1 MKRSPLLLL
10 ALAVAC
16 SSNPDASPAGEST
29 SAPPDASNASNAS
42 GASSAPS
49 SDGSSSDV
57 GSGGGEAG
65 GDPNAC
71 TGTAQVVTF
80 TTSDGVTLEA
90 DFVPSGQVGGKAAVL
105 LHMIPPSN
113 DRSNYPSS
121 FIDALAG
128 AGYTVLNVDRRG
140 AGNSE
145 GDPQAAYEG
154 PAGKEDARAAVAYLG
169 GSSCAVPDSEIVFVG
184 ASNGTT
190 TAIDYTVD
198 ATARPKALVLLSPG
212 SYTEN
217 QNRFA
222 DNHPRLPGMPIFFG
236 YPDNERRWPE
246 GVRNQADQTWVFK
259 EYDGGGHGSRLFG
272 TSPQVTTDILAFLDA
287 V

>member
-1 MKRSPLLLL
+1 MNRTPLIVFT
-10 ALAVAC
+10 LAVAC
-16 SSNPDASPAGEST
+16 GSNPDASPVGEAASST
-29 SAPPDASNASNAS
+29 PADASTASTTPPRDPSSESS
-42 GASSAPS
+42 GAE
-49 SDGSSSDV
+49 
-57 GSGGGEAG
+57 EAG

-71 TGTAQVVTF
+71 TGAAQVVSF

-121 FIDALAG
+121 FVDALAG

-140 AGNSE
+140 AGNSGGE
-145 GDPQAAYEG
+145 PQAAYEG
-154 PAGKEDARAAVAYLG
+154 PLGKEDANAAVAFLSA
-169 GSSCAVPDSEIVFVG
+169 SSCAVPDGEIVFVG

-198 ATARPKALVLLSPG
+198 ATERPKALVLLSPG
-212 SYTEN
+212 AYTEN

-222 DNHPRLPGMPIFFG
+222 DHHPRLPGMPIFFG
-236 YPDNERRWPE
+236 YPDGERRWPE
-246 GVRNQADQTWVFK
+246 GLRSQAGDAWVFE

-272 TSPQVTTDILAFLDA
+272 TSPQVTADILAFLGDL
-287 V
+287 

>member
-1 MKRSPLLLL
+1 MTRTPRTPLILL
-10 ALAVAC
+10 ALAAAC
-16 SSNPDASPAGEST
+16 SSNPDASPSAGST
-29 SAPPDASNASNAS
+29 TAPADASTASTAPPQDE
-42 GASSAPS
+42 SSA
-49 SDGSSSDV
+49 DV
-57 GSGGGEAG
+57 GSAAEDAG

-71 TGTAQVVTF
+71 TGATQVVTF

-90 DFVPSGQVGGKAAVL
+90 DFLPSGQVGGKAAVL

-113 DRSNYPSS
+113 DRSNYPAS

-140 AGNSE
+140 AGNSGGE
-145 GDPQAAYEG
+145 PQAAYEG

-169 GSSCAVPDSEIVFVG
+169 ASSCAVPEGEIVFVG

-212 SYTEN
+212 TYTEN

-222 DNHPRLPGMPIFFG
+222 DHHPRLPEMPIFFG
-236 YPDNERRWPE
+236 YPDSERRWPE
-246 GVRNQADQTWVFK
+246 SVRSQGGKQWVFE

-272 TSPQVTTDILAFLDA
+272 TSPQVTADILAFLEGA
-287 V
+287 

>member
-1 MKRSPLLLL
+1 MTRTPRTPLFFL
-10 ALAVAC
+10 ALAAAAC
-16 SSNPDASPAGEST
+16 SSNPDASPSAGST
-29 SAPPDASNASNAS
+29 TAPAEASTASATPPQDE
-42 GASSAPS
+42 SSA
-49 SDGSSSDV
+49 DV
-57 GSGGGEAG
+57 GSEAG

-71 TGTAQVVTF
+71 TGASQVVTF

-90 DFVPSGQVGGKAAVL
+90 DFLPSGQVGGKAAVL

-113 DRSNYPSS
+113 DRSNYPRS

-140 AGNSE
+140 AGNSG

-154 PAGKEDARAAVAYLG
+154 PAGKEDARAAVGFLG
-169 GSSCAVPDSEIVFVG
+169 ASSCAVPEGEIVFVG

-190 TAIDYTVD
+190 TAVDYTVE

-212 SYTEN
+212 TYTEN

-222 DNHPRLPGMPIFFG
+222 DHHPRLPQMPIFFG
-236 YPDNERRWPE
+236 YPDGERDWPQS
-246 GVRNQADQTWVFK
+246 VRGQGGKQWVFE
-259 EYDGGGHGSRLFG
+259 EYDGGGHGSRLFD
-272 TSPQVTTDILAFLDA
+272 TSPQVTSDILAFLA
-287 V
+287 GT

>member
-1 MKRSPLLLL
+1 MNRTSLILF
-10 ALAVAC
+10 ALAAAC
-16 SSNPDASPAGEST
+16 SSNPDASPAGDAT
-29 SAPPDASNASNAS
+29 SAPVDASTASTAPA
-42 GASSAPS
+42 GDDSSA
-49 SDGSSSDV
+49 DV
-57 GSGGGEAG
+57 GSAAEEAG
-65 GDPNAC
+65 SDPNAC
-71 TGTAQVVTF
+71 TGTSTVVTF
-80 TTSDGVTLEA
+80 TTADGVTLEA

-113 DRSNYPSS
+113 DRSNYPAS

-140 AGNSE
+140 AGNSGGE
-145 GDPQAAYEG
+145 PQAAYEG
-154 PAGKEDARAAVAYLG
+154 PSGKEDARAAVAFLG
-169 GSSCAVPDSEIVFVG
+169 ESSCAVPEGEIVFVG

-198 ATARPKALVLLSPG
+198 ATERPKALVLLSPG
-212 SYTEN
+212 TYTEN

-236 YPDNERRWPE
+236 YPDGERRWPE
-246 GVRNQADQTWVFK
+246 SVRSQAGETWAFE
-259 EYDGGGHGSRLFG
+259 EYDGGGHGSRLFD
-272 TSPQVTTDILAFLDA
+272 TSPQVTADILAFLDG